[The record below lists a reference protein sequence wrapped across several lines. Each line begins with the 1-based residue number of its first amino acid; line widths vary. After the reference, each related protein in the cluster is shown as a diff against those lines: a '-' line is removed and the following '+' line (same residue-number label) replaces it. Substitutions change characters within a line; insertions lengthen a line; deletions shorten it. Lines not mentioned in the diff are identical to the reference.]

1 VIVVVDYG
9 MGNVGSMLNMLK
21 KAGARAVLS
30 GDPADIAAADRL
42 ILPGVG
48 AFDAGMRQLRD
59 RGLLDPLQRKVV
71 DQKTPILGVCLGMQ
85 LFTSGSEEGGEQGL
99 GWVDGTTV
107 RFHFDQPSNASNGLR
122 IPHMGWNQLTPR
134 QPHPLIAALPDEPRF
149 YFVHS
154 YHLRCRQEEDVVA
167 TTWHGYEFPSVIGR
181 DNVMGTQF
189 HPEKSHRFGLAL
201 LKAFA
206 ERC

>member
-1 VIVVVDYG
+1 MIVVVDYG

-30 GDPADIAAADRL
+30 SDPADIASADRL

-59 RGLLDPLQRKVV
+59 RGLVEPLQRKVV
-71 DQKTPILGVCLGMQ
+71 DQEAPILGVCLGMQ
-85 LFTSGSEEGGEQGL
+85 LFTRGSEEGGEPGL
-99 GWVDGTTV
+99 GWVEATTV
-107 RFHFDQPSNASNGLR
+107 RFQFAEPANGLR
-122 IPHMGWNQLTPR
+122 IPHMGWNHLSPRRPHALTR
-134 QPHPLIAALPDEPRF
+134 SLPDDPRF

-154 YHLRCRQEEDVVA
+154 FHLRCQRPEDVVA
-167 TTWHGYEFPSVIGR
+167 TTWHGYEFPSVIARG
-181 DNVMGTQF
+181 NVMGTQF
-189 HPEKSHRFGLAL
+189 HPEKSHKYGLAL

-206 ERC
+206 EGS